1 MATGA
6 DAKAF
11 PGLDSETKRN
21 IDNSQAE
28 VLQAMKQTGNFQS
41 ITVEYHGNGTI
52 KSIKRD
58 LDLKNVLTMG
68 VLSIVAGVTIYYIG
82 PSNVT
87 EYAKAALVAA
97 EAMQKISETVSGRPV
112 VGKKEEKHTV
122 FL

>member
-6 DAKAF
+6 DAKTV
-11 PGLDSETKRN
+11 PDLDSNTKRN

-28 VLQAMKQTGNFQS
+28 VLQAIKQTGNFQS

-58 LDLKNVLTMG
+58 LDMKNVLTIG
-68 VLSIVAGVTIYYIG
+68 VFSIVAGVTIHYIG

-87 EYAKAALVAA
+87 EYAKAALVAF

-122 FL
+122 LS